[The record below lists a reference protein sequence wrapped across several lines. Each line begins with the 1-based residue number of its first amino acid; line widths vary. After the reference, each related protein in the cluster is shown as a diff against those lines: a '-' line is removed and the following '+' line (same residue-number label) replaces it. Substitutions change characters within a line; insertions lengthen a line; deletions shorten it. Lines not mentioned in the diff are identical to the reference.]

1 MYNSMLFS
9 MNHSLSELG
18 REVTGQQAVALRIP
32 HEKSRAVLVDVI
44 LKPQLWRFP
53 MGSLECLQKQ
63 QVSLHYSHQ
72 CSKGLKFQSPT
83 FQ

>member
-1 MYNSMLFS
+1 MTFNLTLR
-9 MNHSLSELG
+9 LSELG

-32 HEKSRAVLVDVI
+32 HERPQAILVDVI
-44 LKPQLWRFP
+44 LKLQLWRFP

-63 QVSLHYSHQ
+63 QVGLHYSHQ